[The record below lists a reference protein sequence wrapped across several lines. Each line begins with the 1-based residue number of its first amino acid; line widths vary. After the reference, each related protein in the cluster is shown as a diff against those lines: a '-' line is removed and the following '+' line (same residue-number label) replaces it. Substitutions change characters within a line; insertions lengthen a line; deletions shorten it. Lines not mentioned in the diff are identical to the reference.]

1 MEEVQSGNPHNPPSR
16 PPGTDRGRRRSL
28 CAKKVAEVQTGKKNN
43 NKPERKM
50 AGKMLLQLIDAMSD
64 LKAEDT
70 RLIGGGKRYTE
81 YEIASSFSHAS

>member
-1 MEEVQSGNPHNPPSR
+1 
-16 PPGTDRGRRRSL
+16 
-28 CAKKVAEVQTGKKNN
+28 
-43 NKPERKM
+43 
-50 AGKMLLQLIDAMSD
+50 MLLQLIDAMSD